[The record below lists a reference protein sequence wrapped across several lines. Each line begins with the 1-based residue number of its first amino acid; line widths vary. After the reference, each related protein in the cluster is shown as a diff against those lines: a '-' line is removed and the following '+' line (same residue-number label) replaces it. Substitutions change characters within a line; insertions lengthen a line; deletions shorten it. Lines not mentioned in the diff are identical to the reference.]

1 MNHRCCPLSLIQV
14 RRTALALAQPDFL
27 LLALEQERTAA
38 HWLPPRQAQLSF
50 HLLPSLLTVTPLV
63 LLAREAP
70 PGAQLLRVL
79 GLTQVLPFHRRLE
92 QHSGPQGEIGGNYC
106 GYVNL
111 FFIPI
116 SHQIHNEHPLS
127 WFDRR
132 MSARFRRCVPP
143 QKASTPTQ
151 SRQ

>member
-38 HWLPPRQAQLSF
+38 HWLPPRQAQPSF

-106 GYVNL
+106 GYGNL
-111 FFIPI
+111 FFIPVPP
-116 SHQIHNEHPLS
+116 QIRNERPFS
-127 WFDRR
+127 WLDRR
-132 MSARFRRCVPP
+132 MIAHFRRCAVRLR
-143 QKASTPTQ
+143 ASTPAQ
-151 SRQ
+151 IRR